1 LQEGLKVDKD
11 NKQVLSQLKTLV
23 NNPKLMNNFNDYIDV
38 QIQSQYKIMEQSNDT
53 ITLYRSQGAVAT
65 LKRLKLLREEVNGR
79 D

>member
-1 LQEGLKVDKD
+1 
-11 NKQVLSQLKTLV
+11 
-23 NNPKLMNNFNDYIDV
+23 MNNFNDYIDA

-79 D
+79 DVS